1 MEATKDSSTV
11 ERGKRR
17 RRSGQIGLITGA
29 MAMTLAACGGSSSA
43 ASPSSAGKAVTQLT
57 IEGNTSPMTVNNLNP
72 FNGNLGVTLMYN
84 TLMLVDPINGT
95 MSPELATSFK
105 AINAQTLQFTLRQ
118 GAKWSNGTPFTA
130 ADVLFTF
137 NMLKKFPALD
147 GGGLWNQLTSVTASG
162 NTVTFKLNQ
171 PDVPL
176 NLSLAAVPIVPAAIW
191 SKISN
196 PVTYTASSPVVT
208 GPYTLGSYAPTKLVL
223 KKNPLSFEAS
233 QVVPKTVALL
243 VGSPAQA
250 TNELLVA
257 SGTYDFS
264 YNYFPDVQKTYVSR
278 DPKHNTYWFPGGGV
292 IALYMNLTQAPFTSA
307 SFRQG
312 MSYAIDRQAV
322 ENKAVFGVESVA
334 PQTGLILPGQKAWT
348 DPAIPNSGLITKND
362 AKALAD
368 FAKAGYKEVGGKLV
382 NSAGTQASFSITVP
396 NNYSDWVGA
405 SKQIASNLGQVGIK
419 VTLNEPSAAV
429 YTTSTQAGQYQAAMG
444 TFGGSGSAYSAYDP
458 ALNSSFAAP
467 VGTATVNNWER
478 YSNPVTNQYLA
489 QLAAA
494 TTQSQMIKATYP
506 LQNVMYNQV
515 PIINLYYGGMWG
527 LFSTRHWVGW
537 PSAKNPYTLPAT
549 WNDDLLAILLHV
561 RPA

>member
-1 MEATKDSSTV
+1 MRSTKNSSPM
-11 ERGKRR
+11 ERGRKL
-17 RRSGQIGLITGA
+17 RRSGQIGLMTGVL
-29 MAMTLAACGGSSSA
+29 AMTLAACGGSTSST
-43 ASPSSAGKAVTQLT
+43 SSSSTSKAVTQLT

-84 TLMLVDPINGT
+84 TLMLVNPINGT
-95 MSPELATSFK
+95 MAPELATSFK
-105 AINAQTLQFTLRQ
+105 AVNPQTLEFTLRP
-118 GAKWSNGTPFTA
+118 GVKWSNGTPFTA

-137 NMLKKFPALD
+137 NMLKKYPALD

-162 NTVTFKLNQ
+162 NTVIFKLNQ

-176 NLSLAAVPIVPAAIW
+176 NLSLAAVPIVPASVW
-191 SKISN
+191 SKVSN
-196 PVTYTASSPVVT
+196 PATYTASSPVVT

-233 QVVPKTVALL
+233 QVIPKTVALL
-243 VGSPAQA
+243 VGSSAQA

-278 DPKHNTYWFPGGGV
+278 DPKHNIYWFPAGGV
-292 IALYMNLTQAPFTSA
+292 VALYMNLTQAPFNNA

-312 MSYAIDRQAV
+312 MSWAINRQAV

-334 PQTGLILPGQKAWT
+334 PQTGLILPGEKTWAN
-348 DPAIPNSGLITKND
+348 PAIPNSGLITKND

-368 FAKAGYKEVGGKLV
+368 FAKAGYREVGGKLV

-405 SKQIASNLGQVGIK
+405 SQQIASDLGQVGIK
-419 VTLNEPSAAV
+419 VTLNEPTAAV
-429 YTTSTQAGQYQAAMG
+429 YTTNTEAGQYQAAIG
-444 TFGGSGSAYSAYDP
+444 SFGGSGSAYSAYNP
-458 ALNSSFAAP
+458 ALNSAFAAP
-467 VGTATVNNWER
+467 VGTSAVSNWER
-478 YSNPVTNQYLA
+478 YSSPTTNQYLN

-506 LQNVMYNQV
+506 LQEVMYNQV

>member
-1 MEATKDSSTV
+1 M
-11 ERGKRR
+11 
-17 RRSGQIGLITGA
+17 TGVL
-29 MAMTLAACGGSSSA
+29 AMTLAACGGSTSST
-43 ASPSSAGKAVTQLT
+43 SSSSTSKAVTQLT

-84 TLMLVDPINGT
+84 TLMLVNPINGT
-95 MSPELATSFK
+95 MAPELATSFK
-105 AINAQTLQFTLRQ
+105 AVNPQTLEFTLRP
-118 GAKWSNGTPFTA
+118 GVKWSNGTPFTA

-137 NMLKKFPALD
+137 NMLKKYPALD

-162 NTVTFKLNQ
+162 NTVIFKLNQ

-176 NLSLAAVPIVPAAIW
+176 NLSLAAVPIVPASVW
-191 SKISN
+191 SKVSN
-196 PVTYTASSPVVT
+196 PATYTASSPVVT

-243 VGSPAQA
+243 VGSSAQA

-278 DPKHNTYWFPGGGV
+278 DPKHNIYWFPAGGV
-292 IALYMNLTQAPFTSA
+292 VALYMNLTQAPFNNA

-312 MSYAIDRQAV
+312 MSWAINRQAV

-334 PQTGLILPGQKAWT
+334 PQTGLILPGEKAWA

-368 FAKAGYKEVGGKLV
+368 FAKAGYREVGGKLV
-382 NSAGTQASFSITVP
+382 NSAGTQASFAITVP

-405 SKQIASNLGQVGIK
+405 SQQIASDLGQVGIK
-419 VTLNEPSAAV
+419 VTLNEPTAAV
-429 YTTSTQAGQYQAAMG
+429 YTTNTEAGQYQAAIG
-444 TFGGSGSAYSAYDP
+444 SFGGGGSAYSAYNP
-458 ALNSSFAAP
+458 ALNSAFAAP
-467 VGTATVNNWER
+467 VGTSAVSNWER
-478 YSNPVTNQYLA
+478 YSSPTTDQYLN

-506 LQNVMYNQV
+506 LQEVMYNQV
-515 PIINLYYGGMWG
+515 PMINLYYGGMWG